1 MNPEHGICPLCG
13 DRCSSF
19 LDVKILGKSR
29 QLLTCQSCNAS
40 FFLSPDWLD
49 EAYSE
54 PIAVLDTGAVV
65 RAVRTSRDVS
75 GLLASQGL
83 SEARVVDWGAGHG
96 LLTRLLRSR
105 GINAVWHDPLSPNIH
120 AKGFEFDPGSQ
131 DPASTVVVMVEVLEH
146 LEDPVQEL
154 SRAVDDTGAELL
166 AATTVLAPP
175 SIAPDWWYLLP
186 ETGQHILFLRK
197 RSMHVLAERL
207 GMSYWGMGT
216 WHIFSR
222 GKFSPTRARLA
233 LTGAKLASRLF
244 LGPGRG
250 DWADHEVL
258 LSAQRGPKTDR

>member
-1 MNPEHGICPLCG
+1 MSEPACPICSAVMLPDLTV
-13 DRCSSF
+13 R
-19 LDVKILGKSR
+19 LLGSRDR
-29 QLLTCQSCNAS
+29 QLLTCANCQAS
-40 FFLSPDWLD
+40 TYAAPDWLE

-54 PIAVLDTGAVV
+54 PIAMLDTGAVV
-65 RAVRTSRDVS
+65 RAVRASRDVS

-83 SEARVVDWGAGHG
+83 TEARVVDWGAGHG
-96 LLTRLLRSR
+96 LVTRLLRSR

-120 AKGFEFDPGSQ
+120 AKGFEFEPGSQ
-131 DPASTVVVMVEVLEH
+131 APASTVVVMVEVLEH
-146 LEDPVQEL
+146 LDNPVQEL
-154 SRAVDDTGAELL
+154 SRAIADTGAELL

-186 ETGQHILFLRK
+186 ETGQHILFLRE

-222 GKFSPTRARLA
+222 GKFSPLKARLA

-258 LSAQRGPKTDR
+258 LSAHRETKTDR